1 METQP
6 PLSFWQK
13 NKLVIKSFFIG
24 FLILGLLIPTLFIM
38 FLVSDREKRRGE
50 VVQEVSSKW
59 AGSQTVTGPFLA
71 VPYYEQQAGA
81 NNVVVSQ
88 KKYLCLLPEELNI
101 NGKILPQIKHRS
113 IFQVPVYNSSISM
126 TGKFKISKPEKL
138 PVAVSL
144 LHFDEAIMCM
154 GINDFKG
161 IGENL
166 QLKWNDSTSNFETG
180 LPDIAWLSEG
190 ISNQIK
196 LSAEELLSGN
206 NNFTINLSLKGSERL
221 YVTPFGN
228 ITKVHFESD
237 WKNPAFDGKYL
248 PDTSIIN
255 EKGFTADWKI
265 IHYNRNYPQYFTSI
279 NNSSINESAFGI
291 NLLQPVDAYGQT
303 MRSVKYAVLIIAL
316 TFFVYFFLEIYYR
329 RSVHPLQYILI
340 GFALVIFYTLLLSIS
355 EYLAFAQAYLIAS
368 AATVLLISWYTKS
381 IFKQWPVV
389 LLFAFILS
397 LLYLFIY
404 VIIQLQ
410 DNALLFGSIGLFV
423 LLSIIMYFS
432 RKVNW
437 YNEEKINN
445 EPITNFNIENKTGS
459 NE

>member
-24 FLILGLLIPTLFIM
+24 FLILVLLIPTFFIM
-38 FLVSDREKRRGE
+38 FLVTDREKRRNE
-50 VVQEVSSKW
+50 VVQEVSAKW
-59 AGSQTVTGPFLA
+59 AGNQYITGPFLA
-71 VPYYEQQAGA
+71 VPYNEEIRNSAGT
-81 NNVVVSQ
+81 VTSV

-101 NGKILPQIKHRS
+101 NGEIFPQVKHRS
-113 IFQVPVYNSSISM
+113 IFPVPVYSSNISM
-126 TGKFKISKPEKL
+126 TGKFKIAKPDKL

-144 LHFDEAIMCM
+144 LHFEESIVCM
-154 GINDFKG
+154 GISDFKG

-166 QLKWNDSTSNFETG
+166 QLKWNDTTANFETG
-180 LPDIAWLSEG
+180 LPEIAWLNEG
-190 ISNQIK
+190 ISNQLR
-196 LSAEELLSGN
+196 LSADEILSGN
-206 NNFTINLSLKGSERL
+206 NNFSINLNLKGSERL

-228 ITKVHFESD
+228 TTKVHFKSD
-237 WKNPAFDGKYL
+237 WQNPAFDGKYL
-248 PDTSIIN
+248 PDTNVVN
-255 EKGFTADWKI
+255 EKGFTADWKVL
-265 IHYNRNYPQYFTSI
+265 HYNRSYPQYFT
-279 NNSSINESAFGI
+279 NTATNYAINESAFGI

-355 EYLAFAQAYLIAS
+355 EYIVFGYAYLIAS
-368 AATVLLISWYTKS
+368 SATVLLISWYTKS
-381 IFKQWPVV
+381 IFKKWPVV
-389 LLFAFILS
+389 MLFAFILS

-410 DNALLFGSIGLFV
+410 DNALLFGSIGLFI
-423 LLSIIMYFS
+423 LLAMIMYFS
-432 RKVNW
+432 RKINW
-437 YNEEKINN
+437 SAEEVKQ
-445 EPITNFNIENKTGS
+445 
-459 NE
+459 

>member
-6 PLSFWQK
+6 SLSFWQK

-24 FLILGLLIPTLFIM
+24 FLILALLIPTFFIM
-38 FLVSDREKRRGE
+38 FLVTDREQRSKE
-50 VVQEVSSKW
+50 VVQEVSAKW
-59 AGSQTVTGPFLA
+59 AGRQTVTGPFLA
-71 VPYYEQQAGA
+71 VPYEEEQKSSNG
-81 NNVVVSQ
+81 VVTQV
-88 KKYLCLLPEELNI
+88 KKYCFLLPEELSV
-101 NGKILPQIKHRS
+101 NGKILPQVKHRS

-126 TGKFKISKPEKL
+126 SGKFKIAKPEKL
-138 PVAVSL
+138 PVPVSS
-144 LHFDEAIMCM
+144 LHFEESVVCM
-154 GINDFKG
+154 GISDFKG

-166 QLKWNDSTSNFETG
+166 QLKWNDSTSYFETG
-180 LPDIAWLSEG
+180 LPDIVWLNEG
-190 ISNQIK
+190 ISSPVK
-196 LSAEELLSGN
+196 LSADELVSGN
-206 NNFTINLSLKGSERL
+206 NSFSINLALKGSERL
-221 YVTPFGN
+221 YLTPFGN
-228 ITKVHFESD
+228 TTRVRFESD

-248 PDTSIIN
+248 PDTSTVSG
-255 EKGFTADWKI
+255 KGFTAEWKI
-265 IHYNRNYPQYFTSI
+265 LHYNRSYPQYFSNIT
-279 NNSSINESAFGI
+279 NNNAISESAFGI

-355 EYLAFAQAYLIAS
+355 EYIAFGYAYLTAS
-368 AATVLLISWYTKS
+368 VATVLLISWYTKS

-423 LLSIIMYFS
+423 LLAIIMYFS

-437 YNEEKINN
+437 NAEEK
-445 EPITNFNIENKTGS
+445 KQS
-459 NE
+459 

>member
-6 PLSFWQK
+6 SLSFWQK

-24 FLILGLLIPTLFIM
+24 FLILALLIPTFFIM
-38 FLVSDREKRRGE
+38 FLVTDREQRSKE
-50 VVQEVSSKW
+50 VVQEVSAKW
-59 AGSQTVTGPFLA
+59 AGRQTVTGPFLA
-71 VPYYEQQAGA
+71 VPYEEEQKNSTG
-81 NNVVVSQ
+81 VVTLV
-88 KKYLCLLPEELNI
+88 KKYCFLLPEELTV
-101 NGKILPQIKHRS
+101 NGKILPQVKHRS

-126 TGKFKISKPEKL
+126 SGKFKVAKPEKL
-138 PVAVSL
+138 PVPVSSL
-144 LHFDEAIMCM
+144 RFEESVVCM
-154 GINDFKG
+154 GISDFKG

-180 LPDIAWLSEG
+180 LPDIVWLNEG
-190 ISNQIK
+190 ISSQVR
-196 LSAEELLSGN
+196 LSADELISGN
-206 NNFTINLSLKGSERL
+206 NSFSINLTLKGSERL
-221 YVTPFGN
+221 YLTPFGST
-228 ITKVHFESD
+228 TKVRFESD

-248 PDTSIIN
+248 PDTSTVSG
-255 EKGFTADWKI
+255 KGFTAEWKI
-265 IHYNRNYPQYFTSI
+265 LHYNRSYPQYFSNIT
-279 NNSSINESAFGI
+279 NNNAISESAFGI

-355 EYLAFAQAYLIAS
+355 EYIAFGYAYLTAS
-368 AATVLLISWYTKS
+368 VATVLLISWYTKS

-423 LLSIIMYFS
+423 LLAIIMYFS

-437 YNEEKINN
+437 NAEEK
-445 EPITNFNIENKTGS
+445 KQL
-459 NE
+459 

>member
-24 FLILGLLIPTLFIM
+24 FLILVLLIPTFFIM
-38 FLVSDREKRRGE
+38 FLVTDREQRSRE
-50 VVQEVSSKW
+50 VVKEVSAKW
-59 AGSQTVTGPFLA
+59 AGQQTVTGPFLA
-71 VPYYEQQAGA
+71 VPYNEEVKGSDGITTT
-81 NNVVVSQ
+81 V
-88 KKYLCLLPEELNI
+88 KKYLCLLPEDLSI
-101 NGKILPQIKHRS
+101 NGTILPQIKYRS
-113 IFQVPVYNSSISM
+113 IFKVPVYNSSISF
-126 TGKFKISKPEKL
+126 TGKFKVGRPDKL
-138 PVAVSL
+138 PVGVASL
-144 LHFDEAIMCM
+144 RFEESVVCM
-154 GINDFKG
+154 GISDFKG

-166 QLKWNDSTSNFETG
+166 QLKWSDTTANFETG
-180 LPDIAWLSEG
+180 LPEITWLTEG
-190 ISNQIK
+190 ISSQLQ
-196 LSAEELLSGN
+196 LSADEVLSGN
-206 NNFTINLSLKGSERL
+206 NSFSIQLNLKGSERL

-228 ITKVHFESD
+228 TTKVHFESD

-248 PDTSIIN
+248 PDTSVVN

-265 IHYNRNYPQYFTSI
+265 LHFNRSYPQYFTNTF
-279 NNSSINESAFGI
+279 NNYATTESAFGI

-316 TFFVYFFLEIYYR
+316 TFFVYFFLEVYYR

-340 GFALVIFYTLLLSIS
+340 GFALVIFYTLLLSVS
-355 EYLAFAQAYLIAS
+355 EYVVFGYAYLIAS
-368 AATVLLISWYTKS
+368 AATVVLISWYTKS

-410 DNALLFGSIGLFV
+410 DNALLVGSIGLFV
-423 LLSIIMYFS
+423 LLAMIMYFS
-432 RKVNW
+432 RKINW
-437 YNEEKINN
+437 STEEAKQ
-445 EPITNFNIENKTGS
+445 
-459 NE
+459 

>member
-24 FLILGLLIPTLFIM
+24 FLILVLLIPTFFIM
-38 FLVSDREKRRGE
+38 FLVTDREQRSRE
-50 VVQEVSSKW
+50 VVKEVSAKW
-59 AGSQTVTGPFLA
+59 AGQQTVTGPFLA
-71 VPYYEQQAGA
+71 VPYNEEIKGS
-81 NNVVVSQ
+81 NGITTTV
-88 KKYLCLLPEELNI
+88 KKYLCLLPEDLSI
-101 NGKILPQIKHRS
+101 NGTILPQIKYRS
-113 IFQVPVYNSSISM
+113 IFKVPVYNSSISF
-126 TGKFKISKPEKL
+126 TGKFKVARPDKL
-138 PVAVSL
+138 PVGMASL
-144 LHFDEAIMCM
+144 RFEESVVCM
-154 GINDFKG
+154 GISDFKG

-166 QLKWNDSTSNFETG
+166 QLKWSDTTANFETG
-180 LPDIAWLSEG
+180 LPEITWLTEG
-190 ISNQIK
+190 ISSQLQ
-196 LSAEELLSGN
+196 LSADEVLSGN
-206 NNFTINLSLKGSERL
+206 NSFSIQLNLKGSERL

-228 ITKVHFESD
+228 TTKVHFESD

-248 PDTSIIN
+248 PDTSVVN

-265 IHYNRNYPQYFTSI
+265 LHFNRSYPQYFTNTF
-279 NNSSINESAFGI
+279 NNYASTESAFGI

-316 TFFVYFFLEIYYR
+316 TFFVYFFLEVYYR

-340 GFALVIFYTLLLSIS
+340 GFALVIFYTLLLSVS
-355 EYLAFAQAYLIAS
+355 EYVVFGYAYLIAS
-368 AATVLLISWYTKS
+368 TATVVLISWYTKS

-410 DNALLFGSIGLFV
+410 DNALLVGSIGLFV
-423 LLSIIMYFS
+423 LLAMIMYFS
-432 RKVNW
+432 RKISW
-437 YNEEKINN
+437 STEEAKQ
-445 EPITNFNIENKTGS
+445 
-459 NE
+459 